1 LRFGDGVT
9 TSSHEADIAPLSRSR
24 WLLPQAVDSA
34 QAYLPGG
41 SALDAPLPPP
51 LPEPKIAPPV
61 VPKMDAPPRQ
71 NYAPPSTRP
80 SFSDRITGCLQ
91 EGSAAGPRFWRSRS
105 LLANLCQPIMLSS

>member
-1 LRFGDGVT
+1 MRRISLHCTVALALVVAA
-9 TSSHEADIAPLSRSR
+9 SSAF
-24 WLLPQAVDSA
+24 A

-61 VPKMDAPPRQ
+61 VPKMDAPLRQ

-80 SFSDRITGCLQ
+80 SFSDR
-91 EGSAAGPRFWRSRS
+91 SPVAFRKVPPRAWV
-105 LLANLCQPIMLSS
+105 LALAKPIREPVPTDNSSS